1 MKKACIYIV
10 VFLAIQ
16 AIAGFIVQ
24 GLWTLISGDSA
35 TANSTSI
42 ILTTVLFSVAVIA
55 VFLLAKWSEVSK
67 HWVRKRPWITLT
79 WCVVAAFG
87 AIIPSIWMQ
96 EHMPELPN
104 IAEDTFDMIMKDRW
118 GYLSIGLLAPLAEE
132 LVFRGAILRS
142 LLKWTSRPWV
152 AIAISAVFFRRS
164 PPEPRTTAACIPCGA
179 SLGLDVLPHR
189 QHRTLRSLSLD
200 KQYCSLRNV
209 QPIPQRRPHTCRSL
223 RIRAYRTDGRRI
235 FALYAGSGTVPT
247 KLEARKIDYML
258 KVRIGLLPNGC
269 SPILLLVL
277 KKI

>member
-152 AIAISAVFFRRS
+152 AIAISAVFFAVAHLN
-164 PPEPRTTAACIPCGA
+164 PAQ
-179 SLGLDVLPHR
+179 LPHAF
-189 QHRTLRSLSLD
+189 LVGLLLGWM
-200 KQYCSLRNV
+200 Y
-209 QPIPQRRPHTCRSL
+209 
-223 RIRAYRTDGRRI
+223 YRTDSIVPCVVYHWINNTVAYVMYNLYPNADLTLVDLFGSERI
-235 FALYAGSGTVPT
+235 VLMAVGFSLCMLVPALFQLNMR
-247 KLEARKIDYML
+247 LEK
-258 KVRIGLLPNGC
+258 
-269 SPILLLVL
+269 
-277 KKI
+277 